1 MRAHQLGTALCCVLC
16 AAGIATFARTA
27 VAQEAGSL
35 TGQVVGPDG
44 VGMPAVPIVLHNPI
58 TGFTA
63 SVTTREDGTFR
74 FNNVPFNPY
83 ELDVRLAAFQPVHK
97 QVDVRSIVARRI
109 TIHLDLA
116 PVTVAVTVQAQSS
129 SVQLETDT
137 STSHVDI
144 DKSYIA
150 RAPATV
156 ASRAMEQIITATPGF
171 AEDENGRFHFQGAHS
186 QSEYVIDGQ
195 TISDQTGVTFSNSID
210 PGIAQAIEVIYGN
223 VPAEFGEKMGA
234 VINLTTKSGLGS
246 GPFHGETYVG
256 ASRFSTGEA
265 GADVGY
271 GTEALGL
278 FATVDGS
285 QSDRFL
291 DPVNF
296 SNLHN
301 RGKTERGFLRLDWVT
316 DPSDTFRMTALVGRT
331 DRDVPNTY
339 TQQASGQDERVR
351 TRDAN
356 VNLGWQRVLSPSA
369 VMDVLVFSRTSSYE
383 LDPSAGDTP
392 VRALSR
398 RSLDNYGVAPSLT
411 WAFGAHEVKIGGTYK
426 RIPIDERFAF
436 GLTDPSLNDPDS
448 PAYDPAL
455 APYDLT
461 RGGSMFEFTGSRTGT
476 YWAAYA
482 QDTMRLG
489 DLTANV
495 GVRYDHNDLPV
506 AESQLEPRIGV
517 AYYIKATETVLRVSY
532 NRVFYTPEYENILF
546 SSSEAAA
553 GLAPPAIQQSRA
565 LGGGRLFV
573 RSERQDAYTIG
584 VQQAIGSRLRL
595 DVDAWER
602 RSTDAGDQD
611 QFLNT
616 GIVFPLAFASAHLHG
631 WDVRL
636 DLAATKGLRGFL
648 SLGHTRA
655 IYVAPPVGGLFL
667 DAGTLEDLAGG
678 PFLIDHDQNLELES
692 GLTYNIGTSGL
703 WVGTDVRYDS
713 GLVTD
718 ADPAELVG
726 DPDNSFAIPYIRVH
740 SGAWNDPNRVA
751 SRTVWDFSFG
761 YESKNPRLPVGVQID
776 VLNAFDE
783 KGVYNILSVFGGT
796 HVIPPRTIA
805 GRIRWRF

>member
-301 RGKTERGFLRLDWVT
+301 RGKTL
-316 DPSDTFRMTALVGRT
+316 
-331 DRDVPNTY
+331 
-339 TQQASGQDERVR
+339 
-351 TRDAN
+351 
-356 VNLGWQRVLSPSA
+356 
-369 VMDVLVFSRTSSYE
+369 
-383 LDPSAGDTP
+383 
-392 VRALSR
+392 
-398 RSLDNYGVAPSLT
+398 
-411 WAFGAHEVKIGGTYK
+411 FG
-426 RIPIDERFAF
+426 
-436 GLTDPSLNDPDS
+436 
-448 PAYDPAL
+448 
-455 APYDLT
+455 
-461 RGGSMFEFTGSRTGT
+461 
-476 YWAAYA
+476 
-482 QDTMRLG
+482 
-489 DLTANV
+489 
-495 GVRYDHNDLPV
+495 
-506 AESQLEPRIGV
+506 
-517 AYYIKATETVLRVSY
+517 
-532 NRVFYTPEYENILF
+532 
-546 SSSEAAA
+546 
-553 GLAPPAIQQSRA
+553 
-565 LGGGRLFV
+565 
-573 RSERQDAYTIG
+573 
-584 VQQAIGSRLRL
+584 
-595 DVDAWER
+595 
-602 RSTDAGDQD
+602 
-611 QFLNT
+611 
-616 GIVFPLAFASAHLHG
+616 
-631 WDVRL
+631 
-636 DLAATKGLRGFL
+636 
-648 SLGHTRA
+648 
-655 IYVAPPVGGLFL
+655 
-667 DAGTLEDLAGG
+667 
-678 PFLIDHDQNLELES
+678 
-692 GLTYNIGTSGL
+692 
-703 WVGTDVRYDS
+703 
-713 GLVTD
+713 
-718 ADPAELVG
+718 
-726 DPDNSFAIPYIRVH
+726 
-740 SGAWNDPNRVA
+740 
-751 SRTVWDFSFG
+751 
-761 YESKNPRLPVGVQID
+761 
-776 VLNAFDE
+776 
-783 KGVYNILSVFGGT
+783 
-796 HVIPPRTIA
+796 
-805 GRIRWRF
+805 